1 MAGNPMQRKSTGSFI
16 LGMVVMLL
24 IAAVVVG
31 LLYMKIKNLQSKLQ
45 EYQANEVTSDIFV
58 LNQDVKA
65 GQVLESSMF
74 SKKKIATAMIPANA
88 TNDIISTL
96 GSYSLRDTSGNR
108 IYVGKEEKNGT
119 SYYFVKI
126 NNTDCKIYI
135 TNDQGK
141 EEVATNLTAEDK
153 AYYYE
158 GNNNNANNRRDITV
172 ATNAVVAK
180 VAMTTNT
187 VITSSLVV
195 RTDEVQTNDVRTQ
208 EYNMLVLPTELA
220 PEDYVDVRL
229 MLPNGQDFIVVSKK
243 RVSIPQTSD
252 GTYMADTITM
262 NLAEDETISMSSAI
276 VEAYKINGSKLYV
289 TKYTDPGIQEKSI
302 ETFIP
307 TQEIA
312 DLINSDPNI
321 VATAREALKA
331 RYTQG
336 LKNVNTIKNGLE
348 RNDENVKTKTDES
361 IQTTQ
366 QNRKQYL
373 ESLAVPATTSTST
386 TSTTN
391 TTTK

>member
-24 IAAVVVG
+24 IAVVVVG
-31 LLYMKIKNLQSKLQ
+31 LLYMKMKNLQDKLQ
-45 EYQANEVTSDIFV
+45 KYEANESTAKIYV

-74 SKKKIATAMIPANA
+74 SEKQIAKAMIPENA
-88 TNDIISTL
+88 TTNIVSTL
-96 GSYSLRDTSGNR
+96 SSYSLRDTSGNR
-108 IYVGKEEKNGT
+108 IYVGTDEKNKEK
-119 SYYFVKI
+119 YYFVKI

-135 TNDQGK
+135 ANDQGK

-153 AYYYE
+153 AFYYE
-158 GNNNNANNRRDITV
+158 GNNNNASNRRDITV
-172 ATNAVVAK
+172 ATDAVIAK
-180 VAMTTNT
+180 VAMTANT

-208 EYNMLVLPTELA
+208 EYNMLVLPTELG

-243 RVSIPQTSD
+243 RVGIPQTSD

-262 NLAEDETISMSSAI
+262 NLAEDETISMSAAI
-276 VEAYKINGSKLYV
+276 VEAYKINGSKIYV

-312 DLINSDPNI
+312 ELINSDPNI
-321 VATAREALKA
+321 VTTAREALKA
-331 RYTQG
+331 RYTTG
-336 LKNVNTIKNGLE
+336 LKNVNSVKNGLE
-348 RNDENVKTKTDES
+348 RNDENVKTKIDES

-373 ESLAVPATTSTST
+373 ESLTTPATTST
-386 TSTTN
+386 
-391 TTTK
+391 TK

>member
-1 MAGNPMQRKSTGSFI
+1 MTGNPMQRKSTGSFI

-24 IAAVVVG
+24 IAAVAVG
-31 LLYMKIKNLQSKLQ
+31 LLYMKMKNLQDKLQ
-45 EYQANEVTSDIFV
+45 KYEANESTANIYV

-74 SKKKIATAMIPANA
+74 SEKQIAKAMIPENA
-88 TNDIISTL
+88 TTNIVSTL
-96 GSYSLRDTSGNR
+96 SSYSLRDTSGNR
-108 IYVGKEEKNGT
+108 IYVGNDEKNGGK
-119 SYYFVKI
+119 YYFVKI

-135 TNDQGK
+135 ANDQGK

-153 AYYYE
+153 AFYYE
-158 GNNNNANNRRDITV
+158 GNNNNASNRRDITV
-172 ATNAVVAK
+172 ATDAVIAK
-180 VAMTTNT
+180 VAMTANT

-208 EYNMLVLPTELA
+208 EYNMLVLPTELG

-243 RVSIPQTSD
+243 RVGIPQTSD

-262 NLAEDETISMSSAI
+262 NLAEDETISMSAAI
-276 VEAYKINGSKLYV
+276 VEAYKINGSKIYV

-312 DLINSDPNI
+312 ELINSDPNI
-321 VATAREALKA
+321 VTTAREALKA
-331 RYTQG
+331 RYTTG
-336 LKNVNTIKNGLE
+336 LKNVNSVKNGLE

-373 ESLAVPATTSTST
+373 ESLTTPATTST
-386 TSTTN
+386 TSTTS
-391 TTTK
+391 TTK

>member
-1 MAGNPMQRKSTGSFI
+1 MTGNPMQRKSTGSFI

-24 IAAVVVG
+24 IAVVVVG
-31 LLYMKIKNLQSKLQ
+31 LLYMKMKNLQDKLQ
-45 EYQANEVTSDIFV
+45 KYEANESTAKIYV

-74 SKKKIATAMIPANA
+74 SEKQIAKAMIPENA
-88 TNDIISTL
+88 TTNIVSTL
-96 GSYSLRDTSGNR
+96 SSYSLRDTSGNR
-108 IYVGKEEKNGT
+108 IYVGTDEKNGGK
-119 SYYFVKI
+119 YYFVKI

-135 TNDQGK
+135 ANDQGK

-153 AYYYE
+153 AFYYE
-158 GNNNNANNRRDITV
+158 GNNNNASNRRDITV
-172 ATNAVVAK
+172 ATDAVIAK
-180 VAMTTNT
+180 VAMTANT

-208 EYNMLVLPTELA
+208 EYNMLVLPTELG

-243 RVSIPQTSD
+243 RVGIPQTSD

-262 NLAEDETISMSSAI
+262 KLAEDETISMSAAI
-276 VEAYKINGSKLYV
+276 VEAYKINGSKIYV

-312 DLINSDPNI
+312 ELINSDPNI
-321 VATAREALKA
+321 VTTAREALKA
-331 RYTQG
+331 RYTTG
-336 LKNVNTIKNGLE
+336 LKNVNSVKNGLE

-373 ESLAVPATTSTST
+373 ESLTTPATTST
-386 TSTTN
+386 TSTT
-391 TTTK
+391 K

>member
-1 MAGNPMQRKSTGSFI
+1 MTGNPMQRKSTGSFI

-24 IAAVVVG
+24 IAVVVVG
-31 LLYMKIKNLQSKLQ
+31 LLYMKMKNLQDKLQ
-45 EYQANEVTSDIFV
+45 KYEANESTAKIYV

-74 SKKKIATAMIPANA
+74 SEKQIAKAMIPENA
-88 TNDIISTL
+88 TTNIVSTL
-96 GSYSLRDTSGNR
+96 SSYSLRDTSGNR
-108 IYVGKEEKNGT
+108 IYVGTDEKNGGK
-119 SYYFVKI
+119 YYFVKI
-126 NNTDCKIYI
+126 NNIDCKIYI
-135 TNDQGK
+135 ANDQGK

-153 AYYYE
+153 AFYYE
-158 GNNNNANNRRDITV
+158 GNNNNASNRRDITV
-172 ATNAVVAK
+172 ATDAVIAK
-180 VAMTTNT
+180 VAMTANT

-208 EYNMLVLPTELA
+208 EYNMLVLPTELG

-243 RVSIPQTSD
+243 RVGIPQTSD

-262 NLAEDETISMSSAI
+262 NLAEDETISMSAAI
-276 VEAYKINGSKLYV
+276 VEAYKINGSKIYV

-312 DLINSDPNI
+312 ELINSDPNI
-321 VATAREALKA
+321 VTTAREALKA
-331 RYTQG
+331 RYTTG
-336 LKNVNTIKNGLE
+336 LKNVNSVKNGLE
-348 RNDENVKTKTDES
+348 RNDENVKTKIDES

-373 ESLAVPATTSTST
+373 ESLTTPATTST
-386 TSTTN
+386 TSTT
-391 TTTK
+391 K

>member
-1 MAGNPMQRKSTGSFI
+1 MTGNPMQRKSTGSFI

-24 IAAVVVG
+24 IAVVVVG
-31 LLYMKIKNLQSKLQ
+31 LLYMKMKNLQDKLQ
-45 EYQANEVTSDIFV
+45 KYEANESTAKIYV

-74 SKKKIATAMIPANA
+74 SEKQIAKAMIPENA
-88 TNDIISTL
+88 TTNIVSTL
-96 GSYSLRDTSGNR
+96 SSYSLRDTSGNR
-108 IYVGKEEKNGT
+108 IYVGTDEKNGGK
-119 SYYFVKI
+119 YYFVKI

-135 TNDQGK
+135 ANDQGK

-153 AYYYE
+153 AFYYE
-158 GNNNNANNRRDITV
+158 GNNNNASNRRDITV
-172 ATNAVVAK
+172 ATDAVIAK
-180 VAMTTNT
+180 VAMTANT

-208 EYNMLVLPTELA
+208 EYNMLVLPTELG

-243 RVSIPQTSD
+243 RVGIPQTSD

-262 NLAEDETISMSSAI
+262 NLAEDETISMSAAI
-276 VEAYKINGSKLYV
+276 VEAYKINGSKIYV

-307 TQEIA
+307 TKEIA
-312 DLINSDPNI
+312 ELINSDPN
-321 VATAREALKA
+321 VVTTSRKALKA
-331 RYTQG
+331 RYTTG
-336 LKNVNTIKNGLE
+336 LKNVNSVKNGLE

-373 ESLAVPATTSTST
+373 ESLTTPATTST
-386 TSTTN
+386 
-391 TTTK
+391 TK

>member
-1 MAGNPMQRKSTGSFI
+1 MTGNPMQRKSTGSFI

-24 IAAVVVG
+24 IAVVVVG
-31 LLYMKIKNLQSKLQ
+31 LLYMKMKNLQDKLQ
-45 EYQANEVTSDIFV
+45 KYEANESTAKIYV

-74 SKKKIATAMIPANA
+74 SEKQIAKAMIPENA
-88 TNDIISTL
+88 TTNIVSTL
-96 GSYSLRDTSGNR
+96 SSYSLRDTSGNR
-108 IYVGKEEKNGT
+108 IYVGTDEKNGGK
-119 SYYFVKI
+119 YYFVKI

-135 TNDQGK
+135 ANDQGK

-153 AYYYE
+153 AFYYE
-158 GNNNNANNRRDITV
+158 GNNNNASNRRDITV
-172 ATNAVVAK
+172 ATDAVIAK
-180 VAMTTNT
+180 VAMTANT

-208 EYNMLVLPTELA
+208 EYNMLVLPTELG

-243 RVSIPQTSD
+243 RVGIPQTSD

-262 NLAEDETISMSSAI
+262 NLAEDETISMSAAI
-276 VEAYKINGSKLYV
+276 VEAYKINGSKIYV

-312 DLINSDPNI
+312 ELINSDPNI
-321 VATAREALKA
+321 VTTAREALKA
-331 RYTQG
+331 RYTTG
-336 LKNVNTIKNGLE
+336 LKNVNSVKNGLE
-348 RNDENVKTKTDES
+348 KNDENVKTKTDES

-373 ESLAVPATTSTST
+373 ESLTTPATTST
-386 TSTTN
+386 TSTT
-391 TTTK
+391 K

>member
-1 MAGNPMQRKSTGSFI
+1 MTGNPMQRKSTGSFI

-24 IAAVVVG
+24 IAVVVVG
-31 LLYMKIKNLQSKLQ
+31 LLYMKMKNLQDKLQ
-45 EYQANEVTSDIFV
+45 KYEANESTAKIYV

-74 SKKKIATAMIPANA
+74 SEKQIAKAMIPENA
-88 TNDIISTL
+88 TTNIVSTL
-96 GSYSLRDTSGNR
+96 SSYSLRDTSGNR
-108 IYVGKEEKNGT
+108 IYVGTDEKNGGK
-119 SYYFVKI
+119 YYFVKI

-135 TNDQGK
+135 ANDQGK

-153 AYYYE
+153 AFYYE
-158 GNNNNANNRRDITV
+158 GNNNNASNRRDITV
-172 ATNAVVAK
+172 ATDAVIAK
-180 VAMTTNT
+180 VAMTANT

-208 EYNMLVLPTELA
+208 EYNMLVLPTELG

-243 RVSIPQTSD
+243 RVGIPQTSD

-262 NLAEDETISMSSAI
+262 NLAEDETISMSAAI
-276 VEAYKINGSKLYV
+276 VEAYKINGSKIYV

-312 DLINSDPNI
+312 ELINSDPNI
-321 VATAREALKA
+321 VTTAREALKA
-331 RYTQG
+331 RYTTG
-336 LKNVNTIKNGLE
+336 LKNVNSVKNGLE
-348 RNDENVKTKTDES
+348 KNDENVKTKIDES

-373 ESLAVPATTSTST
+373 ESLTTPATTST
-386 TSTTN
+386 TSTT
-391 TTTK
+391 K

>member
-24 IAAVVVG
+24 IAAVAVG
-31 LLYMKIKNLQSKLQ
+31 LLYMKMKNLQDKLQ
-45 EYQANEVTSDIFV
+45 KYEANESTAKIYV

-74 SKKKIATAMIPANA
+74 SEKQIAKAMIPENA
-88 TNDIISTL
+88 TTNIVSTL
-96 GSYSLRDTSGNR
+96 SSYSLRDTSGNR
-108 IYVGKEEKNGT
+108 IYVGNDEKNGGK
-119 SYYFVKI
+119 YYFVKI

-135 TNDQGK
+135 ANDQGK

-153 AYYYE
+153 AFYYE
-158 GNNNNANNRRDITV
+158 GNNNNASNRRDITV
-172 ATNAVVAK
+172 ATDAVIAK
-180 VAMTTNT
+180 VAMTANT

-208 EYNMLVLPTELA
+208 EYNMLVLPTELG

-243 RVSIPQTSD
+243 RVGIPQTSD

-262 NLAEDETISMSSAI
+262 NLAEDETISMSAAI
-276 VEAYKINGSKLYV
+276 VEAYKINGSKIYV

-312 DLINSDPNI
+312 ELINSDPNI
-321 VATAREALKA
+321 VTTAREALKA
-331 RYTQG
+331 RYTTG
-336 LKNVNTIKNGLE
+336 LKNVNSVKNGLE
-348 RNDENVKTKTDES
+348 RNDENVKTKIDES

-373 ESLAVPATTSTST
+373 ESLTTPATTST
-386 TSTTN
+386 
-391 TTTK
+391 TK

>member
-1 MAGNPMQRKSTGSFI
+1 MTGNPMQRKSTGSFI

-24 IAAVVVG
+24 IAVVVVG
-31 LLYMKIKNLQSKLQ
+31 LLYMKMKNLQDKLQ
-45 EYQANEVTSDIFV
+45 KYEANESTAKIYV

-74 SKKKIATAMIPANA
+74 SEKQIAKAMIPENA
-88 TNDIISTL
+88 TTNIVSTL
-96 GSYSLRDTSGNR
+96 SSYSLRDTSGNR
-108 IYVGKEEKNGT
+108 IYVGTDEKNGGK
-119 SYYFVKI
+119 YYFVKI

-135 TNDQGK
+135 ANDQGK

-153 AYYYE
+153 AFYYE
-158 GNNNNANNRRDITV
+158 GNNNNASNRRDITV
-172 ATNAVVAK
+172 ATDAVIAK
-180 VAMTTNT
+180 VAMTANT

-208 EYNMLVLPTELA
+208 EYNMLVLPTELG

-243 RVSIPQTSD
+243 RVGIPQTSD

-262 NLAEDETISMSSAI
+262 NLAEDETISMSAAI
-276 VEAYKINGSKLYV
+276 VEAYKINGSKIYV

-312 DLINSDPNI
+312 ELINSDPNI
-321 VATAREALKA
+321 VTTAREALKA
-331 RYTQG
+331 RYTTG
-336 LKNVNTIKNGLE
+336 LKNVNSVKNGLE
-348 RNDENVKTKTDES
+348 RNDENVKTKIDES

-373 ESLAVPATTSTST
+373 ESLTTPATTST
-386 TSTTN
+386 TSTT
-391 TTTK
+391 K

>member
-24 IAAVVVG
+24 IAAVAVG
-31 LLYMKIKNLQSKLQ
+31 LLYMKMKNLQDKLQ
-45 EYQANEVTSDIFV
+45 KYEANESTAKIYV

-74 SKKKIATAMIPANA
+74 SEKQIAKAMIPENA
-88 TNDIISTL
+88 TTNIVSTL
-96 GSYSLRDTSGNR
+96 SSYSLRDTSGNR
-108 IYVGKEEKNGT
+108 IYVGTDEKNKEK
-119 SYYFVKI
+119 YYFVKI

-135 TNDQGK
+135 ANDQGK

-153 AYYYE
+153 AFYYE
-158 GNNNNANNRRDITV
+158 GNNNNASNRRDITV
-172 ATNAVVAK
+172 ATDAVIAK
-180 VAMTTNT
+180 VAMTANT

-208 EYNMLVLPTELA
+208 EYNMLVLPTELG

-243 RVSIPQTSD
+243 RVGIPQTSD

-262 NLAEDETISMSSAI
+262 NLAEDETISMSAAI
-276 VEAYKINGSKLYV
+276 VEAYKINGSKIYV

-312 DLINSDPNI
+312 ELINSDPNI
-321 VATAREALKA
+321 VTTAREALKA
-331 RYTQG
+331 RYTTG
-336 LKNVNTIKNGLE
+336 LKNVNSVKNGLE

-373 ESLAVPATTSTST
+373 ESLTTPATTST
-386 TSTTN
+386 TSTT
-391 TTTK
+391 K

>member
-1 MAGNPMQRKSTGSFI
+1 MTGNPMQRKSTGSFI

-24 IAAVVVG
+24 IAVVVVG
-31 LLYMKIKNLQSKLQ
+31 LLYMKMKNLQDKLQ
-45 EYQANEVTSDIFV
+45 KYEANESTAKIYV

-65 GQVLESSMF
+65 GQVLESSML
-74 SKKKIATAMIPANA
+74 SEKQIAKAMIPENA
-88 TNDIISTL
+88 TTNIVSTL
-96 GSYSLRDTSGNR
+96 SSYSLRDTSGNR
-108 IYVGKEEKNGT
+108 IYVGTDEKNGGK
-119 SYYFVKI
+119 YYFVKI

-135 TNDQGK
+135 ANDQGK

-153 AYYYE
+153 AFYYE
-158 GNNNNANNRRDITV
+158 GNNNNASNRRDITV
-172 ATNAVVAK
+172 ATDAVIAK
-180 VAMTTNT
+180 VAMTANT

-208 EYNMLVLPTELA
+208 EYNMLVLPTELG

-243 RVSIPQTSD
+243 RVGIPQTSD

-262 NLAEDETISMSSAI
+262 NLAEDETISMSAAI
-276 VEAYKINGSKLYV
+276 VEAYKINGSKIYV

-312 DLINSDPNI
+312 ELINSDPNI
-321 VATAREALKA
+321 VTTAREALKA
-331 RYTQG
+331 RYTTG
-336 LKNVNTIKNGLE
+336 LKNVNSVKNGLE

-373 ESLAVPATTSTST
+373 ESLTTPATTST
-386 TSTTN
+386 TSTT
-391 TTTK
+391 K

>member
-1 MAGNPMQRKSTGSFI
+1 MTGNPMQRKSTGSFI

-24 IAAVVVG
+24 IAVVVVG
-31 LLYMKIKNLQSKLQ
+31 LLYMKNLQDKLQ
-45 EYQANEVTSDIFV
+45 KYEANESTAKIYV

-74 SKKKIATAMIPANA
+74 SEKQIAKAMIPENA
-88 TNDIISTL
+88 TTNIVSTL
-96 GSYSLRDTSGNR
+96 SSYSLRDTSGNR
-108 IYVGKEEKNGT
+108 IYVGTDEKNGGK
-119 SYYFVKI
+119 YYFVKI

-135 TNDQGK
+135 ANDQGK

-153 AYYYE
+153 AFYYE
-158 GNNNNANNRRDITV
+158 GNNNNASNRRDITV
-172 ATNAVVAK
+172 ATDAVIAK
-180 VAMTTNT
+180 VAMTANT

-208 EYNMLVLPTELA
+208 EYNMLVLPTELG

-243 RVSIPQTSD
+243 RVGIPQTSD

-262 NLAEDETISMSSAI
+262 NLAEDETISMSAAI
-276 VEAYKINGSKLYV
+276 VEAYKINGSKIYV

-312 DLINSDPNI
+312 ELINSDPNI
-321 VATAREALKA
+321 VTTAREALKA
-331 RYTQG
+331 RYTTG
-336 LKNVNTIKNGLE
+336 LKNVNSVKNGLE

-373 ESLAVPATTSTST
+373 ESLTTPATTST
-386 TSTTN
+386 TSTT
-391 TTTK
+391 K

>member
-1 MAGNPMQRKSTGSFI
+1 MTGNPMQRKSTGSFI

-24 IAAVVVG
+24 IAVVVVG
-31 LLYMKIKNLQSKLQ
+31 LLYMKMKNLQDKLQ
-45 EYQANEVTSDIFV
+45 KYEVNESTAKIYV

-74 SKKKIATAMIPANA
+74 SEKQIAKAMIPENA
-88 TNDIISTL
+88 TTNIVSTL
-96 GSYSLRDTSGNR
+96 SSYSLRDTSGNR
-108 IYVGKEEKNGT
+108 IYVGTDEKNGGK
-119 SYYFVKI
+119 YYFVKI

-135 TNDQGK
+135 ANDQGK

-153 AYYYE
+153 AFYYE
-158 GNNNNANNRRDITV
+158 GNNNNASNRRDITV
-172 ATNAVVAK
+172 ATDAVIAK
-180 VAMTTNT
+180 VAMTANT

-208 EYNMLVLPTELA
+208 EYNMLVLPTELG

-243 RVSIPQTSD
+243 RVGIPQTSD

-262 NLAEDETISMSSAI
+262 NLAEDETISMSAAI
-276 VEAYKINGSKLYV
+276 VEAYKINGSKIYV

-312 DLINSDPNI
+312 ELINSDPNI
-321 VATAREALKA
+321 VTTAREALKA
-331 RYTQG
+331 RYTTG
-336 LKNVNTIKNGLE
+336 LKNVNSVKNGLE

-373 ESLAVPATTSTST
+373 ESLTTPATTST
-386 TSTTN
+386 TSTT
-391 TTTK
+391 K

>member
-1 MAGNPMQRKSTGSFI
+1 MTGNPMQRKSTGSFI

-24 IAAVVVG
+24 IAVVVVG
-31 LLYMKIKNLQSKLQ
+31 LLYMRMKNLQDKLQ
-45 EYQANEVTSDIFV
+45 KYEANESTAKIYV

-74 SKKKIATAMIPANA
+74 SEKQIAKAMIPENA
-88 TNDIISTL
+88 TTNIVSTL
-96 GSYSLRDTSGNR
+96 SSYSLRDTSGNR
-108 IYVGKEEKNGT
+108 IYVGTDEKNGGK
-119 SYYFVKI
+119 YYFVKI

-135 TNDQGK
+135 ANDQGK

-153 AYYYE
+153 AFYYE
-158 GNNNNANNRRDITV
+158 GNNNNASNRRDITV
-172 ATNAVVAK
+172 ATDAVIAK
-180 VAMTTNT
+180 VAMTANT

-208 EYNMLVLPTELA
+208 EYNMLVLPTELG

-243 RVSIPQTSD
+243 RVGIPQTSD

-262 NLAEDETISMSSAI
+262 NLAEDETISMSAAI
-276 VEAYKINGSKLYV
+276 VEAYKINGSKIYV

-312 DLINSDPNI
+312 ELINSDPNI
-321 VATAREALKA
+321 VTTAREALKA
-331 RYTQG
+331 RYTTG
-336 LKNVNTIKNGLE
+336 LKNVNSVKNGLE

-373 ESLAVPATTSTST
+373 ESLTTPATTST
-386 TSTTN
+386 TSTTS
-391 TTTK
+391 TTK

>member
-1 MAGNPMQRKSTGSFI
+1 MTGNPMQRKSTGSFI

-24 IAAVVVG
+24 IAVVVVG
-31 LLYMKIKNLQSKLQ
+31 LLYMKMKNLQDKLQ
-45 EYQANEVTSDIFV
+45 KYEANESTAKIYV

-74 SKKKIATAMIPANA
+74 SEKQIAKAMIPENA
-88 TNDIISTL
+88 TTNIVSTL
-96 GSYSLRDTSGNR
+96 SSYSLRDTSGNR
-108 IYVGKEEKNGT
+108 IYVGTDEKNGGK
-119 SYYFVKI
+119 YYFVKI

-135 TNDQGK
+135 ANDQGK

-153 AYYYE
+153 AFYYE
-158 GNNNNANNRRDITV
+158 GNNNNASNRRDITV
-172 ATNAVVAK
+172 ATDAVIAK
-180 VAMTTNT
+180 VAMTANT

-208 EYNMLVLPTELA
+208 EYNMLVLPTELG

-243 RVSIPQTSD
+243 RVGIPQTSD
-252 GTYMADTITM
+252 GTYMTDTITM
-262 NLAEDETISMSSAI
+262 NLAEDETISMSAAI
-276 VEAYKINGSKLYV
+276 VEAYKINGSKIYV

-312 DLINSDPNI
+312 ELINSDPNI
-321 VATAREALKA
+321 VTTAREALKA
-331 RYTQG
+331 RYTTG
-336 LKNVNTIKNGLE
+336 LKNVNSVKNGLE

-373 ESLAVPATTSTST
+373 ESLTTPATTST
-386 TSTTN
+386 TSTTS
-391 TTTK
+391 TTK

>member
-24 IAAVVVG
+24 IAAVAVG
-31 LLYMKIKNLQSKLQ
+31 LLYMKMKNLQDKLQ
-45 EYQANEVTSDIFV
+45 KYEANESTANIYV

-74 SKKKIATAMIPANA
+74 SEKQIAKAMIPENA
-88 TNDIISTL
+88 TTNIVSTL
-96 GSYSLRDTSGNR
+96 SSYSLRDTSGNR
-108 IYVGKEEKNGT
+108 IYVGNDEKNGGK
-119 SYYFVKI
+119 YYFVKI

-135 TNDQGK
+135 AKDQGK

-158 GNNNNANNRRDITV
+158 GNNNNASNRRDITV
-172 ATNAVVAK
+172 ATDAVVAK
-180 VAMTTNT
+180 VAMTANT

-208 EYNMLVLPTELA
+208 EYNMLVLPTELG

-243 RVSIPQTSD
+243 RVGIPQTSD

-262 NLAEDETISMSSAI
+262 NLAEDETISMSAAI
-276 VEAYKINGSKLYV
+276 VEAYKINGSKIYV

-307 TQEIA
+307 TKEIA
-312 DLINSDPNI
+312 ELINSDPN
-321 VATAREALKA
+321 VVTTARKALKA
-331 RYTQG
+331 RYTTD
-336 LKNVNTIKNGLE
+336 LTNVNTVKNGLE
-348 RNDENVKTKTDES
+348 RNDENVKTKIDES

-373 ESLAVPATTSTST
+373 ESLTTPATTST
-386 TSTTN
+386 
-391 TTTK
+391 TK

>member
-1 MAGNPMQRKSTGSFI
+1 MTGNPMQRKSTGSFI

-24 IAAVVVG
+24 IAVVVVG
-31 LLYMKIKNLQSKLQ
+31 LLYMKMKNLQDKLQ
-45 EYQANEVTSDIFV
+45 KYEANESTAKIYV

-74 SKKKIATAMIPANA
+74 SEKQIAKAMIPENA
-88 TNDIISTL
+88 TTNIVSTL
-96 GSYSLRDTSGNR
+96 SSYSLRDTSGNR
-108 IYVGKEEKNGT
+108 IYVGTDEKNKEK
-119 SYYFVKI
+119 YYFVKI

-135 TNDQGK
+135 ANDQGK

-153 AYYYE
+153 AFYYE
-158 GNNNNANNRRDITV
+158 GNNNNASNRRDITV
-172 ATNAVVAK
+172 ATDAVIAK
-180 VAMTTNT
+180 VAMTANT

-208 EYNMLVLPTELA
+208 EYNMLVLPTELG

-243 RVSIPQTSD
+243 RVGIPQTSD

-262 NLAEDETISMSSAI
+262 NLAEDETISMSAAI
-276 VEAYKINGSKLYV
+276 VEAYKINGSKIYV

-312 DLINSDPNI
+312 ELINSDPNI
-321 VATAREALKA
+321 VTTAREALKA
-331 RYTQG
+331 RYTTG
-336 LKNVNTIKNGLE
+336 LKNVNSVKNGLE
-348 RNDENVKTKTDES
+348 RNDENVKTKIDES

-373 ESLAVPATTSTST
+373 ESLTTPATTST
-386 TSTTN
+386 
-391 TTTK
+391 TK

>member
-31 LLYMKIKNLQSKLQ
+31 LLYMKMKNLQDKLQ
-45 EYQANEVTSDIFV
+45 KYEANESTAKIYV

-74 SKKKIATAMIPANA
+74 SEKQIAKAMIPENA
-88 TNDIISTL
+88 TTNIVSTL
-96 GSYSLRDTSGNR
+96 SSYSLRDTSGNR
-108 IYVGKEEKNGT
+108 IYVGTDEKNKEK
-119 SYYFVKI
+119 YYFVKI

-135 TNDQGK
+135 ANDQGK

-153 AYYYE
+153 AFYYE
-158 GNNNNANNRRDITV
+158 GNNNNASNRRDITV
-172 ATNAVVAK
+172 ATDAVIAK
-180 VAMTTNT
+180 VAMTANT

-208 EYNMLVLPTELA
+208 EYNMLVLPTELG

-243 RVSIPQTSD
+243 RVGIPQTSD

-262 NLAEDETISMSSAI
+262 NLAEDETISMSAAI
-276 VEAYKINGSKLYV
+276 VEAYKINGSKIYV

-312 DLINSDPNI
+312 ELINSDPNI
-321 VATAREALKA
+321 VTTAREALKA
-331 RYTQG
+331 RYTTG
-336 LKNVNTIKNGLE
+336 LKNVNSVKNGLE

-373 ESLAVPATTSTST
+373 ESLTTPATTST
-386 TSTTN
+386 TSTT
-391 TTTK
+391 K

>member
-1 MAGNPMQRKSTGSFI
+1 MTGNPMQRKSTGSFI

-24 IAAVVVG
+24 IAAVAVG
-31 LLYMKIKNLQSKLQ
+31 LLYMKMKNLQDKLQ
-45 EYQANEVTSDIFV
+45 KYEANESTAKIYV

-74 SKKKIATAMIPANA
+74 SEKQIAKAMIPENA
-88 TNDIISTL
+88 TTNIVSTL
-96 GSYSLRDTSGNR
+96 SSYSLRDTSGNR
-108 IYVGKEEKNGT
+108 IYVGTDEKNGGK
-119 SYYFVKI
+119 YYFVKI

-135 TNDQGK
+135 ANDQGK

-153 AYYYE
+153 AFYYE
-158 GNNNNANNRRDITV
+158 GNNNNASNRRDITV
-172 ATNAVVAK
+172 ATDAVIAK
-180 VAMTTNT
+180 VAMTANT

-208 EYNMLVLPTELA
+208 EYNMLVLPTELG

-243 RVSIPQTSD
+243 RVGIPQTSD

-262 NLAEDETISMSSAI
+262 NLAEDETISMSAAI
-276 VEAYKINGSKLYV
+276 VEAYKINGSKIYV

-312 DLINSDPNI
+312 ELINSDPNI
-321 VATAREALKA
+321 VTTAREALKA
-331 RYTQG
+331 RYTTG
-336 LKNVNTIKNGLE
+336 LKNVNSVKNGLE
-348 RNDENVKTKTDES
+348 RNDENVKTKIDES

-373 ESLAVPATTSTST
+373 ESLTTPATTST
-386 TSTTN
+386 
-391 TTTK
+391 TK

>member
-24 IAAVVVG
+24 IAAVAVG
-31 LLYMKIKNLQSKLQ
+31 LLYMKMKNLQDKLQ
-45 EYQANEVTSDIFV
+45 KYEANESTAKIYV

-74 SKKKIATAMIPANA
+74 SEKQIAKAMIPENA
-88 TNDIISTL
+88 TTNIVSTL
-96 GSYSLRDTSGNR
+96 SSYSLRDTSGNR
-108 IYVGKEEKNGT
+108 IYVGNDEKNGGK
-119 SYYFVKI
+119 YYFVKI

-135 TNDQGK
+135 AKDQGK

-172 ATNAVVAK
+172 ATDAVVAK
-180 VAMTTNT
+180 VAMTANT

-208 EYNMLVLPTELA
+208 EYNMLVLPTELG

-243 RVSIPQTSD
+243 RVGIPQTSD

-262 NLAEDETISMSSAI
+262 NLAEDETISMSAAI
-276 VEAYKINGSKLYV
+276 VEAYKINGSKIYV

-307 TQEIA
+307 KKEIA
-312 DLINSDPNI
+312 ELINSDPN
-321 VATAREALKA
+321 VVTTARKALKA
-331 RYTQG
+331 RYTTD
-336 LKNVNTIKNGLE
+336 LTNVNTVKNGLE
-348 RNDENVKTKTDES
+348 KNDENVKTKTDES

-373 ESLAVPATTSTST
+373 ESLTTPATTST
-386 TSTTN
+386 
-391 TTTK
+391 TK

>member
-1 MAGNPMQRKSTGSFI
+1 MTGNPMQRKSTGSFI

-24 IAAVVVG
+24 IAVVVVG
-31 LLYMKIKNLQSKLQ
+31 LLYMKMKNLQDKLQ
-45 EYQANEVTSDIFV
+45 KYEANESTAKIYV

-74 SKKKIATAMIPANA
+74 SEKQIAKAMIPENA
-88 TNDIISTL
+88 TTNIVSTL
-96 GSYSLRDTSGNR
+96 SSYSLRDTSGNR
-108 IYVGKEEKNGT
+108 IYVGTDEKNGGK
-119 SYYFVKI
+119 YYFVKI

-135 TNDQGK
+135 ANDQGK

-153 AYYYE
+153 AFYYE
-158 GNNNNANNRRDITV
+158 GNNNASNRRDITV
-172 ATNAVVAK
+172 ATDAVIAK
-180 VAMTTNT
+180 VAMTANT

-208 EYNMLVLPTELA
+208 EYNMLVLPTELG

-243 RVSIPQTSD
+243 RVGIPQTSD

-262 NLAEDETISMSSAI
+262 NLAEDETISMSAAI
-276 VEAYKINGSKLYV
+276 VEAYKINGSKIYV

-312 DLINSDPNI
+312 ELINSDPNI
-321 VATAREALKA
+321 VTTAREALKA
-331 RYTQG
+331 RYTTG
-336 LKNVNTIKNGLE
+336 LKNVNSVKNGLE

-373 ESLAVPATTSTST
+373 ESLTTPATTST
-386 TSTTN
+386 TSTT
-391 TTTK
+391 K

>member
-24 IAAVVVG
+24 IAAVAVG
-31 LLYMKIKNLQSKLQ
+31 LLYMKMKNLQDKLQ
-45 EYQANEVTSDIFV
+45 KYEANESTAKIYV

-74 SKKKIATAMIPANA
+74 SEKQIAKAMIPENA
-88 TNDIISTL
+88 TTNIVSTL
-96 GSYSLRDTSGNR
+96 SSYSLRDTSGNR
-108 IYVGKEEKNGT
+108 IYVGTDEKNGGK
-119 SYYFVKI
+119 YYFVKI

-135 TNDQGK
+135 ANDQGK

-153 AYYYE
+153 AFYYE
-158 GNNNNANNRRDITV
+158 GNNNNASNRRDITV
-172 ATNAVVAK
+172 ATDAVIAK
-180 VAMTTNT
+180 VAMTANT

-208 EYNMLVLPTELA
+208 EYNMLVLPTELG

-243 RVSIPQTSD
+243 RVGIPQTSD

-262 NLAEDETISMSSAI
+262 NLAEDETISMSAAI
-276 VEAYKINGSKLYV
+276 VEAYKINGSKIYV

-312 DLINSDPNI
+312 ELINSDPNI
-321 VATAREALKA
+321 VTTAREALKA
-331 RYTQG
+331 RYTTG
-336 LKNVNTIKNGLE
+336 LKNVNSVKNGLE

-373 ESLAVPATTSTST
+373 ESLTTPATTST
-386 TSTTN
+386 TSTTS
-391 TTTK
+391 TTK

>member
-24 IAAVVVG
+24 IAVAVVG
-31 LLYMKIKNLQSKLQ
+31 FLCMKMKNLQDKLQ
-45 EYQANEVTSDIFV
+45 KYEANESTANIYV

-74 SKKKIATAMIPANA
+74 SEKQIAKAMIPENA
-88 TNDIISTL
+88 TTNIVSTL
-96 GSYSLRDTSGNR
+96 SSYSLRDTSGNR
-108 IYVGKEEKNGT
+108 IYVGTDEKNGGK
-119 SYYFVKI
+119 YYFVKI

-135 TNDQGK
+135 ANDQGK

-158 GNNNNANNRRDITV
+158 GNNNNASNRRDITV
-172 ATNAVVAK
+172 ATDAVVAK
-180 VAMTTNT
+180 VAMTANT

-220 PEDYVDVRL
+220 SEDYVDVRL

-243 RVSIPQTSD
+243 RVSIPQTLD

-262 NLAEDETISMSSAI
+262 NLAEEETISMSAAI

-312 DLINSDPNI
+312 ELINSDPNI
-321 VATAREALKA
+321 VTTARKALKA
-331 RYTQG
+331 RYTTD
-336 LKNVNTIKNGLE
+336 LTNVNTIKNGLE
-348 RNDENVKTKTDES
+348 KNDENVKTKTDES

-373 ESLAVPATTSTST
+373 ESLAVPATTSTTS
-386 TSTTN
+386 TSTT
-391 TTTK
+391 TDTTK

>member
-24 IAAVVVG
+24 IAVAVVG
-31 LLYMKIKNLQSKLQ
+31 FLCMKMKNLQDKLQ
-45 EYQANEVTSDIFV
+45 KYEANESTAKIYV

-74 SKKKIATAMIPANA
+74 SEKQIAKAMIPENA
-88 TNDIISTL
+88 TTNIVSTL
-96 GSYSLRDTSGNR
+96 SSYSLRDTSGNR
-108 IYVGKEEKNGT
+108 IYVGTDEKNGGK
-119 SYYFVKI
+119 YYFVKI

-135 TNDQGK
+135 AKDQGK

-172 ATNAVVAK
+172 ATDAVVAK
-180 VAMTTNT
+180 VAMTANT

-243 RVSIPQTSD
+243 RVGIPQTSD

-262 NLAEDETISMSSAI
+262 NLAEDETISMSAAI
-276 VEAYKINGSKLYV
+276 VEAYKINGSKIYV

-307 TQEIA
+307 TKEIA
-312 DLINSDPNI
+312 ELINSDPN
-321 VATAREALKA
+321 VVTTARKALKA
-331 RYTQG
+331 RYTTD
-336 LKNVNTIKNGLE
+336 LTNVNTVKNGLE
-348 RNDENVKTKTDES
+348 KNDENVKTKTDES

-373 ESLAVPATTSTST
+373 ESLTTPATTST
-386 TSTTN
+386 
-391 TTTK
+391 TK

>member
-1 MAGNPMQRKSTGSFI
+1 MTGNPMQRKSTGSFI

-24 IAAVVVG
+24 IAAVAVG
-31 LLYMKIKNLQSKLQ
+31 LLYMKMKNLQDKLQ
-45 EYQANEVTSDIFV
+45 KYEANESTAKIYV

-74 SKKKIATAMIPANA
+74 SEKQIAKAMIPENA
-88 TNDIISTL
+88 TTNIVSTL
-96 GSYSLRDTSGNR
+96 SSYSLRDTSGNR
-108 IYVGKEEKNGT
+108 IYVGTDEKNGGK
-119 SYYFVKI
+119 YYFVKI

-135 TNDQGK
+135 ANDQGK

-153 AYYYE
+153 AFYYE
-158 GNNNNANNRRDITV
+158 GNNNNASNRRDITV
-172 ATNAVVAK
+172 ATDAVIAK
-180 VAMTTNT
+180 VAMTANT

-208 EYNMLVLPTELA
+208 EYNMLVLPTELG

-243 RVSIPQTSD
+243 RVGIPQTSD

-262 NLAEDETISMSSAI
+262 NLAEDETISMSAAI
-276 VEAYKINGSKLYV
+276 VEAYKINGSKIYV

-312 DLINSDPNI
+312 ELINSDPNI
-321 VATAREALKA
+321 VTTAREALKA
-331 RYTQG
+331 RYTTG
-336 LKNVNTIKNGLE
+336 LKNVNSVKNGLE

-373 ESLAVPATTSTST
+373 ESLTTPATTST
-386 TSTTN
+386 TSTT
-391 TTTK
+391 K

>member
-24 IAAVVVG
+24 IAAVAVG
-31 LLYMKIKNLQSKLQ
+31 LLYMKMKNLQDKLQ
-45 EYQANEVTSDIFV
+45 KYEANESTAKIYV

-74 SKKKIATAMIPANA
+74 SEKQIAKAMIPENA
-88 TNDIISTL
+88 TTNIISTL
-96 GSYSLRDTSGNR
+96 SSYSLRDTSGNR
-108 IYVGKEEKNGT
+108 IYVGTDEKNKGK
-119 SYYFVKI
+119 YYFVKI

-135 TNDQGK
+135 ANDQGK

-153 AYYYE
+153 AFYYE
-158 GNNNNANNRRDITV
+158 GNNNNASNRRDITV
-172 ATNAVVAK
+172 ATDAVIAK
-180 VAMTTNT
+180 VAMTANT

-208 EYNMLVLPTELA
+208 EYNMLVLPTELG

-243 RVSIPQTSD
+243 RVGIPQTSD

-262 NLAEDETISMSSAI
+262 NLAEDETISMSAAI
-276 VEAYKINGSKLYV
+276 VEAYKINGSKIYV

-312 DLINSDPNI
+312 ELINSDPNI
-321 VATAREALKA
+321 VTTAREALKA
-331 RYTQG
+331 RYTTG
-336 LKNVNTIKNGLE
+336 LKNVNSVKNGLE
-348 RNDENVKTKTDES
+348 RNDENVKTKIDES

-373 ESLAVPATTSTST
+373 ESLTTPATTST
-386 TSTTN
+386 
-391 TTTK
+391 TK

>member
-24 IAAVVVG
+24 IAAVAVG
-31 LLYMKIKNLQSKLQ
+31 LLYMKMKNLQDKLQ
-45 EYQANEVTSDIFV
+45 KYEANESTAKIYV

-74 SKKKIATAMIPANA
+74 SEKQIAKAMIPENA
-88 TNDIISTL
+88 TTNIVSTL
-96 GSYSLRDTSGNR
+96 SSYSLRDTSGNR
-108 IYVGKEEKNGT
+108 IYVGTDEKNKEK
-119 SYYFVKI
+119 YYFVKI

-135 TNDQGK
+135 ANDQGK

-153 AYYYE
+153 AFYYE
-158 GNNNNANNRRDITV
+158 GNNNNASNRRDITV
-172 ATNAVVAK
+172 ATDAVIAK
-180 VAMTTNT
+180 VAITANT

-208 EYNMLVLPTELA
+208 EYNMLVLPTELG

-243 RVSIPQTSD
+243 RVGIPQTSD

-262 NLAEDETISMSSAI
+262 NLAEDETISMSAAI
-276 VEAYKINGSKLYV
+276 VEAYKINGSKIYV

-312 DLINSDPNI
+312 ELINSDPNI
-321 VATAREALKA
+321 VTTAREALKA
-331 RYTQG
+331 RYTTG
-336 LKNVNTIKNGLE
+336 LKNVNSVKNGLE
-348 RNDENVKTKTDES
+348 RNDENVKTKIDES

-373 ESLAVPATTSTST
+373 ESLTTPATTST
-386 TSTTN
+386 
-391 TTTK
+391 TK

>member
-1 MAGNPMQRKSTGSFI
+1 MTGNPMQRKSTGSFI

-24 IAAVVVG
+24 IAVVVVG
-31 LLYMKIKNLQSKLQ
+31 LLYMKMKNLQDKLQ
-45 EYQANEVTSDIFV
+45 KYEANESTAKIYV

-74 SKKKIATAMIPANA
+74 SEKQIAKAMIPENA
-88 TNDIISTL
+88 TTNIVSTL
-96 GSYSLRDTSGNR
+96 SSYSLRDTSGNR
-108 IYVGKEEKNGT
+108 IYVGTDEKNGGK
-119 SYYFVKI
+119 YYFVKI

-135 TNDQGK
+135 ANDQGK

-153 AYYYE
+153 AFYYE
-158 GNNNNANNRRDITV
+158 GNNNNASNRRDITV
-172 ATNAVVAK
+172 ATDAVIAK
-180 VAMTTNT
+180 VAMTANT

-208 EYNMLVLPTELA
+208 EYNMLVLPTELG

-243 RVSIPQTSD
+243 RVGIPQTSD

-262 NLAEDETISMSSAI
+262 NLAEDETISMSAAI
-276 VEAYKINGSKLYV
+276 VEAYKINGSKIYV

-312 DLINSDPNI
+312 ELINSDPNI
-321 VATAREALKA
+321 VTTAREALKA
-331 RYTQG
+331 RYTTG
-336 LKNVNTIKNGLE
+336 LKNVNSVKNGLE

-373 ESLAVPATTSTST
+373 ESLTTPATTST
-386 TSTTN
+386 
-391 TTTK
+391 TK

>member
-24 IAAVVVG
+24 IAAVAVG
-31 LLYMKIKNLQSKLQ
+31 LLYMKMKNLQDKLQ
-45 EYQANEVTSDIFV
+45 KYEANESTAKIYV

-74 SKKKIATAMIPANA
+74 SEKQIAKAMIPENA
-88 TNDIISTL
+88 TTNIVSTL
-96 GSYSLRDTSGNR
+96 SSYSLRDTSGNR
-108 IYVGKEEKNGT
+108 IYVGTDEKNKEK
-119 SYYFVKI
+119 YYFVKI

-135 TNDQGK
+135 ANDQGK

-153 AYYYE
+153 AFYYE
-158 GNNNNANNRRDITV
+158 GNNNNASNRRDITV
-172 ATNAVVAK
+172 ATDAVIAK
-180 VAMTTNT
+180 VAMTANT

-208 EYNMLVLPTELA
+208 EYNMLVLPTELG

-243 RVSIPQTSD
+243 RVGIPQTSD

-262 NLAEDETISMSSAI
+262 NLAEDETISMSAAI
-276 VEAYKINGSKLYV
+276 VEAYKINGSKIYV

-312 DLINSDPNI
+312 ELINSDPNI
-321 VATAREALKA
+321 VTTAREALKA
-331 RYTQG
+331 RYTTG
-336 LKNVNTIKNGLE
+336 LKNVNSVKNGLE
-348 RNDENVKTKTDES
+348 RNDENVKTKIDES

-373 ESLAVPATTSTST
+373 ESLTTPATTST
-386 TSTTN
+386 TSTT
-391 TTTK
+391 K

>member
-1 MAGNPMQRKSTGSFI
+1 MTGNPMQRKSTGSFI

-24 IAAVVVG
+24 IAVVVVG
-31 LLYMKIKNLQSKLQ
+31 LLYMKMKNLQDKLQ
-45 EYQANEVTSDIFV
+45 KYEANESTAKIYV

-74 SKKKIATAMIPANA
+74 SEKQIAKAMIPENA
-88 TNDIISTL
+88 TTNIVSTL
-96 GSYSLRDTSGNR
+96 SSYSLRDTSGNR
-108 IYVGKEEKNGT
+108 IYVGTDEKNGGK
-119 SYYFVKI
+119 YYFVI

-135 TNDQGK
+135 ANDQGK

-153 AYYYE
+153 AFYYE
-158 GNNNNANNRRDITV
+158 GNNNNASNRRDITV
-172 ATNAVVAK
+172 ATDAVIAK
-180 VAMTTNT
+180 VAMTANT

-208 EYNMLVLPTELA
+208 EYNMLVLPTELG

-243 RVSIPQTSD
+243 RVGIPQTSD

-262 NLAEDETISMSSAI
+262 NLAEDETISMSAAI
-276 VEAYKINGSKLYV
+276 VEAYKINGSKIYV

-312 DLINSDPNI
+312 ELINSDPNI
-321 VATAREALKA
+321 VTTAREALKA
-331 RYTQG
+331 RYTTG
-336 LKNVNTIKNGLE
+336 LKNVNSVKNGLE

-373 ESLAVPATTSTST
+373 ESLTTPATTST
-386 TSTTN
+386 TSTTS
-391 TTTK
+391 TTK

>member
-1 MAGNPMQRKSTGSFI
+1 MTGNPMQRKSTGSFI

-24 IAAVVVG
+24 IAVVVVG
-31 LLYMKIKNLQSKLQ
+31 LLYMKMKNLQDKLQ
-45 EYQANEVTSDIFV
+45 KYEANESTAKIYV

-74 SKKKIATAMIPANA
+74 SEKQIAKAMIPENA
-88 TNDIISTL
+88 TTNIVSTL
-96 GSYSLRDTSGNR
+96 SSYSLRDTSGNR
-108 IYVGKEEKNGT
+108 IYVGTDEKNGGK
-119 SYYFVKI
+119 YYFVKI

-135 TNDQGK
+135 ANDQGK
-141 EEVATNLTAEDK
+141 EEVATNLPAEDK
-153 AYYYE
+153 AFYYE
-158 GNNNNANNRRDITV
+158 GNNNNASNRRDITV
-172 ATNAVVAK
+172 ATDAVIAK
-180 VAMTTNT
+180 VAMTANT

-208 EYNMLVLPTELA
+208 EYNMLVLPTELG

-243 RVSIPQTSD
+243 RVGIPQTSD
-252 GTYMADTITM
+252 GTYMEDTITM
-262 NLAEDETISMSSAI
+262 NLAEDETISMSAAI
-276 VEAYKINGSKLYV
+276 VEAYKINGSKIYV

-312 DLINSDPNI
+312 ELINSDPNI
-321 VATAREALKA
+321 VTTAREALKA
-331 RYTQG
+331 RYTTG
-336 LKNVNTIKNGLE
+336 LKNVNSVKNGLE

-373 ESLAVPATTSTST
+373 ESLTTPATTST
-386 TSTTN
+386 TSTT
-391 TTTK
+391 K

>member
-24 IAAVVVG
+24 IAVVVVG
-31 LLYMKIKNLQSKLQ
+31 LLYMKMKNLQDKLQ
-45 EYQANEVTSDIFV
+45 KYEANESTAKIYV

-74 SKKKIATAMIPANA
+74 SEKQIAKAMIPENA
-88 TNDIISTL
+88 TTNIVSTL
-96 GSYSLRDTSGNR
+96 SSYSLRDTSGNR
-108 IYVGKEEKNGT
+108 IYVGTDEKNGGK
-119 SYYFVKI
+119 YYFVKI

-135 TNDQGK
+135 ANDQGK

-153 AYYYE
+153 AFYYE
-158 GNNNNANNRRDITV
+158 GNNNNASNRRDITV
-172 ATNAVVAK
+172 ATDAVIAK
-180 VAMTTNT
+180 VAMTANT

-208 EYNMLVLPTELA
+208 EYNMLVLPTELG

-243 RVSIPQTSD
+243 RVGIPQTSD

-262 NLAEDETISMSSAI
+262 NLAEDETISMSAAI
-276 VEAYKINGSKLYV
+276 VEAYKINGSKIYV

-312 DLINSDPNI
+312 ELINSDPNI
-321 VATAREALKA
+321 VTTAREALKA
-331 RYTQG
+331 RYTTG
-336 LKNVNTIKNGLE
+336 LKNVNSVKNGLE

-373 ESLAVPATTSTST
+373 ESLTTPATTST
-386 TSTTN
+386 TSTTS
-391 TTTK
+391 TTK

>member
-1 MAGNPMQRKSTGSFI
+1 MTGNPMQRKSTGSFI

-24 IAAVVVG
+24 IAVVVVG
-31 LLYMKIKNLQSKLQ
+31 LLYMKMKNLQDKLQ
-45 EYQANEVTSDIFV
+45 KYEANESTANIYV

-74 SKKKIATAMIPANA
+74 SEKQIAKAMIPENA
-88 TNDIISTL
+88 TTNIVSTL
-96 GSYSLRDTSGNR
+96 SSYSLRDTSGNR
-108 IYVGKEEKNGT
+108 IYVGTDEKNGGK
-119 SYYFVKI
+119 YYFVKI

-135 TNDQGK
+135 ANDQGK

-153 AYYYE
+153 AFYYE
-158 GNNNNANNRRDITV
+158 GNNNNASNRRDITV
-172 ATNAVVAK
+172 ATDAVIAK
-180 VAMTTNT
+180 VAMTANT

-208 EYNMLVLPTELA
+208 EYNMLVLPTELG

-243 RVSIPQTSD
+243 RVGIPQTSD

-262 NLAEDETISMSSAI
+262 NLAEDETISMSAAI
-276 VEAYKINGSKLYV
+276 VEAYKINGSKIYV

-312 DLINSDPNI
+312 ELINSDPNI
-321 VATAREALKA
+321 VTTAREALKA
-331 RYTQG
+331 RYTTG
-336 LKNVNTIKNGLE
+336 LKNVNSVKNGLE
-348 RNDENVKTKTDES
+348 KNDENVKTKTDES

-373 ESLAVPATTSTST
+373 ESLTTPATTST
-386 TSTTN
+386 TSTT
-391 TTTK
+391 K

>member
-24 IAAVVVG
+24 IAAVAVG
-31 LLYMKIKNLQSKLQ
+31 LLYMKMKNLQDKLQ
-45 EYQANEVTSDIFV
+45 KYEANESTAKIYV

-74 SKKKIATAMIPANA
+74 SEKQIAKAMIPENA
-88 TNDIISTL
+88 TTNIVSTL
-96 GSYSLRDTSGNR
+96 SSYSLRDTSGNR
-108 IYVGKEEKNGT
+108 IYVGTDEKNGGK
-119 SYYFVKI
+119 YYFVKI

-135 TNDQGK
+135 AKDQGK

-158 GNNNNANNRRDITV
+158 GNNNNASNRRDITV
-172 ATNAVVAK
+172 ATDAVVAK
-180 VAMTTNT
+180 VAMTANT

-243 RVSIPQTSD
+243 RVGIPQTSD

-262 NLAEDETISMSSAI
+262 NLAEDETISMSAAI
-276 VEAYKINGSKLYV
+276 VEAYKINGSKIYV

-307 TQEIA
+307 TKEIA
-312 DLINSDPNI
+312 ELINSDPN
-321 VATAREALKA
+321 VVTTARKALKA
-331 RYTQG
+331 RYTTD
-336 LKNVNTIKNGLE
+336 LTNVNTVKNGLE
-348 RNDENVKTKTDES
+348 KNDENVKTKTDES

-373 ESLAVPATTSTST
+373 ESLTTPATTST
-386 TSTTN
+386 
-391 TTTK
+391 TK

>member
-1 MAGNPMQRKSTGSFI
+1 MTGNPMQRKSTGSFI

-24 IAAVVVG
+24 IAVVVVG
-31 LLYMKIKNLQSKLQ
+31 LLYMKMKNLQDKLQ
-45 EYQANEVTSDIFV
+45 KYEVNESTAKIYV

-74 SKKKIATAMIPANA
+74 SEKQIAKAMIPENA
-88 TNDIISTL
+88 TTNIVSTL
-96 GSYSLRDTSGNR
+96 SSYSLRDTSGNR
-108 IYVGKEEKNGT
+108 IYVGTDEKNGGK
-119 SYYFVKI
+119 YYFVKI

-135 TNDQGK
+135 ANDQGK

-153 AYYYE
+153 AFYYE
-158 GNNNNANNRRDITV
+158 GNNNNASNRRDITV
-172 ATNAVVAK
+172 ATDAVIAK
-180 VAMTTNT
+180 VAMTANT

-208 EYNMLVLPTELA
+208 EYNMLVLPTELG

-243 RVSIPQTSD
+243 RVGIPQTSD

-262 NLAEDETISMSSAI
+262 NLAEDETISMSAAI
-276 VEAYKINGSKLYV
+276 VEAYKINGSKIYV

-312 DLINSDPNI
+312 ELINSDPNI
-321 VATAREALKA
+321 VTTAREALKA
-331 RYTQG
+331 RYTTG
-336 LKNVNTIKNGLE
+336 LKNVNSVKNGLE

-373 ESLAVPATTSTST
+373 ESLTTPATTST
-386 TSTTN
+386 TSTTS
-391 TTTK
+391 TTK